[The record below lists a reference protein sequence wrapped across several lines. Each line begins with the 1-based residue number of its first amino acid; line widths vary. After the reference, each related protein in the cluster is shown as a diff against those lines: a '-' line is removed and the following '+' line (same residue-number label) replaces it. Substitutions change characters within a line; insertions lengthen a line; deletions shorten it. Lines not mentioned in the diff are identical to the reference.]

1 MTISRRSFAAGAGAL
16 FLFPRCARAETRGGV
31 LTPEM
36 FGARGDGATNDSAAL
51 AALAARVNASG
62 GGEIAFRPVTY
73 LVGDQRPPAG
83 RSRYSFAPQPLLDF
97 RGCSAPLLI
106 RGNGAR
112 LKCADGLRYGTFDPA
127 TGEPTRNKLPY
138 TGSGQIA
145 TPYLQM
151 INVEDCTGAVT
162 ISDIELDGNVARLWI
177 GGEYGDRGR
186 QIAAIGLALRN
197 NRGSETIGNVHSH
210 HHGADGL
217 YIDGVDADL
226 SGVRRLLTGVS
237 ADYNGRQGC
246 SIVGGRGY
254 AFRDCKFNHTGK
266 AVPSSAPGAGVDI
279 EAERGKRNRGFSF
292 TNCEFS
298 NNTGAGMVADSGDDA
313 DATFT
318 GCTFIGTTNWAAWP
332 AKPGFRFDKCIFV
345 GAIVR
350 CFGDADAARAT
361 QFRDC
366 TFKDG
371 SAASPTGTVFLGRNP
386 AGGPI
391 ADLGNSRNVAFVRCT
406 FQLTG
411 RGLLPWSTGA
421 LYTDCVMKQASK
433 SVSRPRGTFAG
444 RNSIIGNADLTGSYY
459 AGVVALNGIRKDIAP
474 APKR

>member
-16 FLFPRCARAETRGGV
+16 LFLPRLASAQAQGGV

-36 FGARGDGATNDSAAL
+36 FGAKGDGVTNDTTAL
-51 AALAARVNASG
+51 AALAAHVNANG
-62 GGEIAFRPVTY
+62 GGEVVFRPVTY

-83 RSRYSFAPQPLLDF
+83 RSRYSFAPQPLLAF
-97 RGCSAPLLI
+97 RGCSAPLVI

-112 LKCADGLRYGTFDPA
+112 LRCADELRYGTFDPA
-127 TGEPTRNKLPY
+127 TGEPTHNKLPY
-138 TGSGQIA
+138 TGSGQVA

-151 INVEDCTGAVT
+151 INVEDCTGPVT
-162 ISDIELDGNVARLWI
+162 ISDIELDGNIAGLRI

-186 QIAAIGLALRN
+186 QIAAIGLVLRD
-197 NRGSETIGNVHSH
+197 NRGSETVSNVHSH

-226 SGVRRLLTGVS
+226 PGVRRLLTGVR
-237 ADYNGRQGC
+237 ADHNGRQGC

-266 AVPSSAPGAGVDI
+266 VVLGSAPGAGVDI

-318 GCTFIGTTNWAAWP
+318 GCAFIGTTNWAAWP
-332 AKPGFRFDKCIFV
+332 AKPGFRFDKCTFV

-350 CFGDADAARAT
+350 CFGDADATRAT
-361 QFRDC
+361 QFQDC
-366 TFKDG
+366 TFRDNG
-371 SAASPTGTVFLGRNP
+371 SASPTGAVFVGRNP

-391 ADLGNSRNVAFVRCT
+391 ADLGNSKNVAFIRCA
-406 FQLTG
+406 FELTG
-411 RGLLPWSTGA
+411 RGLLPWSTSA
-421 LYTDCVMKQASK
+421 LYTDCVMRQASK

-444 RNSIIGNADLTGSYY
+444 RNSIIGNADLTGSHY
-459 AGVVALNGIRKDIAP
+459 AGAVTLNGIRKDIA
-474 APKR
+474 AATKR